1 LLEEFTDVVAFVK
14 LPTDAV
20 VAFVKLPTDA
30 VVAFV
35 KLPTD
40 AVVAFVKLTEA
51 GNANVIL
58 VVRFAKGNSILE
70 EFIVP
75 SIKLP
80 SMTPEGSVEF
90 NNETR
95 ICPFSVESP
104 LYRNAPVTLSRDVT
118 FI

>member
-1 LLEEFTDVVAFVK
+1 LLERFADVVAFVR
-14 LPTDAV
+14 LPTDAAV
-20 VAFVKLPTDA
+20 AFVRLPTDAAVAFVKLAETG
-30 VVAFV
+30 
-35 KLPTD
+35 T
-40 AVVAFVKLTEA
+40 
-51 GNANVIL
+51 ANVIL
-58 VVRFAKGNSILE
+58 VVRFAKGNNMLE

-80 SMTPEGSVEF
+80 SITPEGSVEF
-90 NNETR
+90 NNETM